1 MEQLKSKPL
10 RGYKKIVRLGEKMEN
25 QVYSFY
31 KYMNAQRAIE
41 FLESGD
47 YYFVEPIEWA
57 DPYEKRFYTA
67 DYSSLRYTPKQCF
80 CTCLTHKIS
89 SEAAWKMYRNNNGGL
104 ADRSIRFEFNR
115 KTLFK
120 ALEDNISIEK
130 IYFGNVNY
138 EYTTKEI
145 SELHH
150 LRNPEYDK
158 YFSQI
163 DDEKFLHLLLIKR
176 KAFNYESE
184 MRLFILPEHREEI
197 YLDDADLRVFHR
209 LKLQFSKEQLESMI
223 KSISIDPS
231 CSDIEC
237 DMIKTKIQALFP
249 NIQCSQNGLY
259 RKRPRLII

>member
-25 QVYSFY
+25 QVHSFY

-104 ADRSIRFEFNR
+104 ADRTIRFEFNR

-150 LRNPEYDK
+150 LRNPTLMT
-158 YFSQI
+158 SPMTACSTMTQT
-163 DDEKFLHLLLIKR
+163 
-176 KAFNYESE
+176 ASESP
-184 MRLFILPEHREEI
+184 RSSKLPEWTACSSPMATSVR
-197 YLDDADLRVFHR
+197 
-209 LKLQFSKEQLESMI
+209 SMRW
-223 KSISIDPS
+223 PVW
-231 CSDIEC
+231 
-237 DMIKTKIQALFP
+237 
-249 NIQCSQNGLY
+249 
-259 RKRPRLII
+259 PRN